1 MIEKKEDPAQQYAIR
16 VSTNLRLLMA
26 NERVIKNKELAE
38 KSGVS
43 AVTISLIKNYNQGK
57 LRPKFTT
64 LVSLAEGLNVDI
76 NELLKEVSV

>member
-43 AVTISLIKNYNQGK
+43 AVTISLINDNQGK